1 MEYKAG
7 GAISIW
13 PWQGAAVYMGAVV
26 EVAAA

>member
-13 PWQGAAVYMGAVV
+13 PWQGAAVYMEAEEEVVAV
-26 EVAAA
+26 